1 MMISFRLNKRN
12 DNELILLL
20 SKYENNNMSEFIR
33 GVLRGSLLVSKSND
47 NVVEDVFASDTI
59 NDTDTDN
66 NKFATAF
73 NTDNDNINVEIRQI
87 NRKTDINNSNNNCN
101 KKESIKWNFP
111 L

>member
-33 GVLRGSLLVSKSND
+33 GVLRDSLLTSKSISND
-47 NVVEDVFASDTI
+47 NVEDP
-59 NDTDTDN
+59 
-66 NKFATAF
+66 FATAS
-73 NTDNDNINVEIRQI
+73 NTDNVVEISRQV
-87 NRKTDINNSNNNCN
+87 NKKTEINNTNSNCNSN

-111 L
+111 S

>member
-1 MMISFRLNKRN
+1 MISFRLNRKS

-59 NDTDTDN
+59 NDTNN
-66 NKFATAF
+66 NKFTTAS
-73 NTDNDNINVEIRQI
+73 NTNNVIEVRQI

>member
-12 DNELILLL
+12 DNELISLL

-33 GVLRGSLLVSKSND
+33 NVLRNSLLTSKSISSDDIEDPFSTVSNTD
-47 NVVEDVFASDTI
+47 NVVEIKQVNKKTEI
-59 NDTDTDN
+59 N
-66 NKFATAF
+66 
-73 NTDNDNINVEIRQI
+73 NTNTNSNIN
-87 NRKTDINNSNNNCN
+87 N

>member
-33 GVLRGSLLVSKSND
+33 GILRDSLLTSKSINNDDVEDPFTTASNTD
-47 NVVEDVFASDTI
+47 NVVE
-59 NDTDTDN
+59 
-66 NKFATAF
+66 
-73 NTDNDNINVEIRQI
+73 IRQV
-87 NRKTDINNSNNNCN
+87 NKKTEINNTSNNSN

-111 L
+111 S

>member
-12 DNELILLL
+12 DNELISLL

-33 GVLRGSLLVSKSND
+33 GVLRGSLLTSKINDD
-47 NVVEDVFASDTI
+47 NVKDVFSDNAI
-59 NDTDTDN
+59 NNTNN
-66 NKFATAF
+66 NKFATAS
-73 NTDNDNINVEIRQI
+73 NTDNVNIDVEIRQI